1 MVPATQMIENV
12 VGVIRQNASKS
23 PLMVKNDNCYLKLLS
38 KVPDIGIAKLWH
50 VCTVQRHPMMSWRTE
65 IWKM

>member
-38 KVPDIGIAKLWH
+38 KVPDI
-50 VCTVQRHPMMSWRTE
+50 
-65 IWKM
+65 